1 MARRCRTTPIS
12 RNWPVPSLPDLAG
25 RTVAV
30 SGVGSAFGVAIA
42 EAFRAQG
49 ASVFGCDLDPAA
61 FPVLQA
67 AGIDCAAVDLR
78 YRAAAADWI
87 EAVVRAAGGIEILVN
102 NAGGVVGQQH
112 QPFETLTDADWDI
125 VLDINLNAAMVLS
138 RAATRHMAAAG
149 SGAIVNIC
157 SGASLRAS
165 LTGIQAYC
173 AAKHALL
180 GLTRQLAHEL
190 GPQGIRVNA
199 IAPGLVLTGEAT
211 RRQWDAYGPGG
222 QADILAG
229 VAMRRLGRAE
239 DIARAALFLASDWAG
254 FVTGQILSVDGGIR

>member
-1 MARRCRTTPIS
+1 M
-12 RNWPVPSLPDLAG
+12 PSLPDLAG
-25 RTVAV
+25 RTIAV
-30 SGVGSAFGVAIA
+30 SGVGSAFGGAIA
-42 EAFRAQG
+42 EGFREQG
-49 ASVFGCDLDPAA
+49 ARVYGCDLDPTGFEALVA
-61 FPVLQA
+61 MDI
-67 AGIDCAAVDLR
+67 GCATVDLR
-78 YRAAAADWI
+78 DRVAAAGWI
-87 EAVVRAAGGIEILVN
+87 EAVAGVAGGVDILVN
-102 NAGGVVGQQH
+102 NAGGVAGQQH
-112 QPFETLTDADWDI
+112 QPFETLSDADWDI
-125 VLDINLNAAMVLS
+125 VLDINLNAAMALS

-173 AAKHALL
+173 AAKHGLL

-190 GPQGIRVNA
+190 GPLGIRVNA

-211 RRQWDAYGPGG
+211 RRQWDAYGPER
-222 QADILAG
+222 QADILG
-229 VAMRRLGRAE
+229 GIAMRRLGSAE

>member
-1 MARRCRTTPIS
+1 M
-12 RNWPVPSLPDLAG
+12 PSLPDLTG
-25 RTVAV
+25 RSVAV

-42 EAFRAQG
+42 KAFREQG
-49 ASVFGCDLDPAA
+49 AHVYGCDLDPSGFEALVA
-61 FPVLQA
+61 S
-67 AGIDCAAVDLR
+67 GIRCSAVDLR
-78 YRAAAADWI
+78 DRAAAADWI
-87 EAVVRAAGGIEILVN
+87 EAVGGEGRGIDILVN
-102 NAGGVVGQQH
+102 NAGGVAGQEA
-112 QPFETLTDADWDI
+112 QPFETLSDADWDV
-125 VLDINLNAAMVLS
+125 VLDINLNAAMALS

-173 AAKHALL
+173 AAKHGLL

-199 IAPGLVLTGEAT
+199 IAPGLVLTGDAT
-211 RRQWDAYGPGG
+211 RQQWDAYGPER
-222 QADILAG
+222 QAAILGG
-229 VAMRRLGRAE
+229 VAMRRLGSAE

>member
-1 MARRCRTTPIS
+1 M
-12 RNWPVPSLPDLAG
+12 PSLPDLAG
-25 RTVAV
+25 RSVAV

-42 EAFRAQG
+42 DAFHAQG
-49 ASVFGCDLDPAA
+49 AHVYGCDLDPSGFEALVA
-61 FPVLQA
+61 S
-67 AGIDCAAVDLR
+67 GIRCSSVDLR
-78 YRAAAADWI
+78 DRAAAAGWI
-87 EAVVRAAGGIEILVN
+87 EAVVGEGRGIDILVN
-102 NAGGVVGQQH
+102 NAGGVSGQDA
-112 QPFETLTDADWDI
+112 QPFETLSDADWDL
-125 VLDINLNAAMVLS
+125 VVDINLNAAMALS

-199 IAPGLVLTGEAT
+199 IAPGLVLTGKAT
-211 RRQWDAYGPGG
+211 RRQWDAYGPER
-222 QADILAG
+222 QADILGG
-229 VAMRRLGRAE
+229 VAMRRLGSAE

>member
-1 MARRCRTTPIS
+1 M
-12 RNWPVPSLPDLAG
+12 PSLPDLAG
-25 RTVAV
+25 RSVAV

-42 EAFRAQG
+42 EAFREQG
-49 ASVFGCDLDPAA
+49 AHVYGCDLDPSDFETLVAS
-61 FPVLQA
+61 
-67 AGIDCAAVDLR
+67 GIRCSAVDLR
-78 YRAAAADWI
+78 DRAAAAGWI
-87 EAVVRAAGGIEILVN
+87 EAVAREAGGIDVLVN
-102 NAGGVVGQQH
+102 NAGGVAGQQH
-112 QPFETLTDADWDI
+112 QPFETLSDADWDV
-125 VLDINLNAAMVLS
+125 VLDINLNAAMALS

-173 AAKHALL
+173 AGKHGLL

-199 IAPGLVLTGEAT
+199 IAPGLVLTGDAT
-211 RRQWDAYGPGG
+211 RRQWDAYGPER
-222 QADILAG
+222 QAAILGG
-229 VAMRRLGRAE
+229 VAMRRLGSAE
-239 DIARAALFLASDWAG
+239 DIARATLFLASDWAG

>member
-1 MARRCRTTPIS
+1 M
-12 RNWPVPSLPDLAG
+12 PSLSDLAG

-42 EAFRAQG
+42 EAFREQG
-49 ASVFGCDLDPAA
+49 ARVYGCDLDPAGFEA
-61 FPVLQA
+61 LVA
-67 AGIDCAAVDLR
+67 MGIGCAVVDLR
-78 YRAAAADWI
+78 DRAAAADWI
-87 EAVVRAAGGIEILVN
+87 EAVAGEAGSIDILVN
-102 NAGGVVGQQH
+102 NAGGVAGQQH
-112 QPFETLTDADWDI
+112 QSFETLSDADWDI
-125 VLDINLNAAMVLS
+125 VLDINLNAAMALS
-138 RAATRHMAAAG
+138 RAATRHMAAAR

-211 RRQWDAYGPGG
+211 RRQWDAYGAER
-222 QADILAG
+222 QADILG
-229 VAMRRLGRAE
+229 GIAMRRLGGAE

-254 FVTGQILSVDGGIR
+254 FVTGQILTVDGGIR